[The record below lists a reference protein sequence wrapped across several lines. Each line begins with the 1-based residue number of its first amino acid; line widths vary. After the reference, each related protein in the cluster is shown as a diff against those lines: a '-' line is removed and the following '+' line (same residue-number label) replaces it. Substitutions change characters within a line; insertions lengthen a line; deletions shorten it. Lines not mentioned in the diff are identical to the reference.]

1 MIPEVLG
8 YAFPNDVHILWSL
21 MIVTYPFVTGL
32 VAGAFI
38 VSSLYHVFGRRELWP
53 IGRFSLVASL
63 AFMLVATWPLLNHLG
78 HPERA
83 LNILITPSPSS
94 AMAGFG
100 LAYNWYLAILALEV
114 WFVFREDIVLTA
126 RRSRGAK
133 RFVFSV
139 LALRT
144 YDISPQALK
153 ADRAIVTVL
162 AAVGIPSA
170 CFLHGYVGF
179 LFGAIKANPWWS
191 TPLMPVIFLFSAVVS
206 GIAAIVL
213 MYLSAMALK
222 GLPILRETVATLAR
236 WLWLFMILTVTLELL
251 EIITLSYEGS
261 EAWVIIRQLLA
272 TRLSFS
278 FFSLQLVFG
287 SLIPF
292 ILLMIVVLMG
302 GRMQARV
309 QNILAAAASGILLI
323 QVFAMRWNVVI
334 GGQLF
339 SKSLR
344 GLRSPYE
351 PGFFEKEGILPMLL
365 ILAAPIV
372 ILVLFERVLP
382 MFRAV
387 EEAYAAG
394 EIASE
399 DDGDAE
405 PDH

>member
-8 YAFPNDVHILWSL
+8 YAFPNDIHILWSL
-21 MIVTYPFVTGL
+21 MIVTYPYVTGL

-38 VSSLYHVFGRRELWP
+38 VSSLYHVFGRKELWP

-83 LNILITPSPSS
+83 FNIMVTPNSSS

-100 LAYNWYLAILALEV
+100 LAYNWYLMILVLEV
-114 WFVFREDIVLTA
+114 WFVFRKDIVMAA
-126 RRSRGAK
+126 RQSRGLK
-133 RFVFSV
+133 RFVFSL

-144 YDISPQALK
+144 YDISEEALK
-153 ADRAIVTVL
+153 TDHKIVTVL
-162 AAVGIPSA
+162 AAIGIPSA

-206 GIAAIVL
+206 GIAAMIL
-213 MYLSAMALK
+213 MYLAAMALK
-222 GLPILRETVATLAR
+222 GLPILRATVATMAS

-251 EIITLSYEGS
+251 EIITLSYES
-261 EAWVIIRQLLA
+261 DEAWVIIRELLT

-302 GRMQARV
+302 SQMKARV
-309 QNILAAAASGILLI
+309 QNILAGAASFILLI
-323 QVFAMRWNVVI
+323 QVFSMRWNVVI

-351 PGFFEKEGILPMLL
+351 PQFFEKEGILPMLL
-365 ILAAPIV
+365 ILVAPFV

-382 MFRAV
+382 MFRSV

-394 EIASE
+394 KISAE
-399 DDGDAE
+399 DAE
-405 PDH
+405 PVEAAH